1 MSFTFGTSAFNN
13 ENMQTDAKS
22 DLIDSLQI
30 KETIMLR
37 VNESLKDFKLP
48 DDENVCKLF
57 NALLP
62 PLVGALGTCISVV
75 VGEVMDKALKKIE
88 TYNSTHNSDPVLMAN
103 VRRLTFE
110 NDRLEQ
116 YTRRENLRVF
126 GVPVTADERPH
137 ETEQK
142 AIEMMKKTG
151 VTITKDDIA
160 DCHRVGRFH
169 DGSRPII
176 VRFVNRRK
184 RTEVM
189 RNKKALRDKDECKKV
204 YLNDDLTSLR
214 ARLLKYV
221 KDLPKVDKAWTIGGR
236 IFCEKKRVPGVPL
249 PEQSKPVIIESPD
262 DLVKLGETTVDW
274 TKLGLAHLD
283 AAH

>member
-1 MSFTFGTSAFNN
+1 MNKGSKGLSY
-13 ENMQTDAKS
+13 EEK
-22 DLIDSLQI
+22 
-30 KETIMLR
+30 
-37 VNESLKDFKLP
+37 
-48 DDENVCKLF
+48 
-57 NALLP
+57 
-62 PLVGALGTCISVV
+62 
-75 VGEVMDKALKKIE
+75 
-88 TYNSTHNSDPVLMAN
+88 
-103 VRRLTFE
+103 
-110 NDRLEQ
+110 
-116 YTRRENLRVF
+116 
-126 GVPVTADERPH
+126 
-137 ETEQK
+137 QK

-236 IFCEKKRVPGVPL
+236 IFCEKKKVPGVPL

-262 DLVKLGETTVDW
+262 DLVKLGETTVDSNLPIEVYNYQ
-274 TKLGLAHLD
+274 TRFRNSYHASNIDIEILPV
-283 AAH
+283 